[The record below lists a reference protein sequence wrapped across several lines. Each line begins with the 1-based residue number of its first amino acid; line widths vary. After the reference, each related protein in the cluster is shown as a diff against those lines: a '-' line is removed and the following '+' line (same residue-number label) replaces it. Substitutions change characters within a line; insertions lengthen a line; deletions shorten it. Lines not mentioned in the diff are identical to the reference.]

1 MTSTLTREP
10 PRFRTRRA
18 PGEDGLLADLAERAL
33 RGDLPEEVRGRVRAL
48 ASRNSEQTMPL
59 IFDALVKLRM
69 AGVAH
74 EEIARRFDVH
84 VRTIYR
90 WWGKAK
96 PWLKEQYTRLD
107 PAATYAEEMRLFD
120 LQRERLVDLLMRTD
134 DALATARL
142 SAALDRLSE
151 VRRRWMDA
159 HRYFDAISL
168 SDIAV
173 SEEDSAEAKAAKV
186 RKILVDAFDDVGP
199 WDLDEQSEPE
209 VAERRPDEWPADDGG
224 DDPGTGGDGS
234 RG

>member
-10 PRFRTRRA
+10 PRFRTRTA

-33 RGDLPEEVRGRVRAL
+33 RGDLPEEVRSRVRAL

-59 IFDALVKLRM
+59 IFDALVKRRL

-74 EEIARRFDVH
+74 AEIARMFGVH

-120 LQRERLVDLLMRTD
+120 LRRGHLVAMLMRTD
-134 DALATARL
+134 DALTTARL
-142 SAALDRLSE
+142 SAALDRSSE

-159 HRYFDAISL
+159 HRYFDVISL
-168 SDIAV
+168 GDIAV
-173 SEEDSAEAKAAKV
+173 SEENSAEAKAARV
-186 RKILVDAFDDVGP
+186 RKILVDAFEDVAL
-199 WDLDEQSEPE
+199 WDMDEQSEPE
-209 VAERRPDEWPADDGG
+209 VAARRPDEWPADDEGE
-224 DDPGTGGDGS
+224 DPGTGGDGS